1 MGGCTQNGR
10 TWKGSSLTM
19 RLLIVDGEKGISEF
33 LAHSL
38 AGVGY
43 QVECVGTGEEALAKL
58 AADQFD
64 LLILELTL
72 PDIDGLRLLEKV
84 RNRKGDIPVIVLSGR
99 AAVEERVRGLELGAD
114 DYMVKPFA
122 LIELQAR
129 IRAVLRRSKPNQDRL
144 QVADLILDCVRRRV
158 SRGGHQIDLA
168 PKEFDIL
175 EYLMRNAS
183 HHLSRTQIVQ
193 HVWERDYDG
202 LTNIV
207 DVYIRHLRSKVDDSH
222 PVRLIQTVR
231 GIGYTIEPKEA
242 AQPSRVG
249 A

>member
-1 MGGCTQNGR
+1 
-10 TWKGSSLTM
+10 M

-43 QVECVGTGEEALAKL
+43 QVECIVSGGEALVRL
-58 AADQFD
+58 ASDQFD
-64 LLILELTL
+64 LLILELAL
-72 PDIDGLRLLEKV
+72 PDMDGLELLEKI
-84 RNRKGDIPVIVLSGR
+84 RTRKGDIPVIVLSGR
-99 AAVEERVRGLELGAD
+99 SAVEERVRGLELGAD

-129 IRAVLRRSKPNQDRL
+129 IKAVLRRSKPTQDRL
-144 QVADLILDCVRRRV
+144 QVADLTLDCVRRRV
-158 SRGGHQIDLA
+158 CREGRQIDLA

-175 EYLMRNAS
+175 EYLMRNAGQN
-183 HHLSRTQIVQ
+183 LSRTRIVQ

-207 DVYIRHLRSKVDDSH
+207 DVYIRHLRSKVDDAH

-231 GIGYTIEPKEA
+231 GIGYTIRSREA
-242 AQPSRVG
+242 VPSTGFG

>member
-72 PDIDGLRLLEKV
+72 PDIDGPGFEKV

-99 AAVEERVRGLELGAD
+99 ARWKNG
-114 DYMVKPFA
+114 
-122 LIELQAR
+122 
-129 IRAVLRRSKPNQDRL
+129 
-144 QVADLILDCVRRRV
+144 C
-158 SRGGHQIDLA
+158 
-168 PKEFDIL
+168 
-175 EYLMRNAS
+175 
-183 HHLSRTQIVQ
+183 
-193 HVWERDYDG
+193 
-202 LTNIV
+202 
-207 DVYIRHLRSKVDDSH
+207 
-222 PVRLIQTVR
+222 
-231 GIGYTIEPKEA
+231 A
-242 AQPSRVG
+242 AWNWGPTTTW
-249 A
+249 

>member
-1 MGGCTQNGR
+1 
-10 TWKGSSLTM
+10 M
-19 RLLIVDGEKGISEF
+19 RLLIIDGEKGISEF

-38 AGVGY
+38 AGVGF
-43 QVECVGTGEEALAKL
+43 QVECISTGEAALTKL
-58 AADQFD
+58 ASDQFD
-64 LLILELTL
+64 LLILELAL
-72 PDIDGLRLLEKV
+72 PDMDGLKLLEKI
-84 RNRKGDIPVIVLSGR
+84 RTRKGDIPVIVLSGR
-99 AAVEERVRGLELGAD
+99 SAVEERVRGLEAGAD

-129 IRAVLRRSKPNQDRL
+129 IKAVLRRSKPTQDRL

-158 SRGGHQIDLA
+158 SRAGRQIELA

-175 EYLMRNAS
+175 EYLMRNAGQN
-183 HHLSRTQIVQ
+183 LSRTQIVQ

-207 DVYIRHLRSKVDDSH
+207 DVYIRHLRSKVDDGH
-222 PVRLIQTVR
+222 AVRLIQTVR
-231 GIGYTIEPKEA
+231 GVGYTIHHKEPKED
-242 AQPSRVG
+242 AQTARFG

>member
-1 MGGCTQNGR
+1 
-10 TWKGSSLTM
+10 M

-43 QVECVGTGEEALAKL
+43 QVECLTTGEEALARL
-58 AADQFD
+58 ATDPFD
-64 LLILELTL
+64 LLILELAL
-72 PDIDGLRLLEKV
+72 PDIDGLRLLEKI

-99 AAVEERVRGLELGAD
+99 ATVEERVRGLEMGAD

-129 IRAVLRRSKPNQDRL
+129 IKAVLRRAMPSQDRL
-144 QVADLILDCVRRRV
+144 QVADLTLDCVRRRV
-158 SRGGHQIDLA
+158 SRGSRQIDLA

-175 EYLMRNAS
+175 EYLMRNAGQN
-183 HHLSRTQIVQ
+183 LSRTQIVQ

-207 DVYIRHLRSKVDDSH
+207 DVYIRHLRSKVDDAH
-222 PVRLIQTVR
+222 AIRLIQTVR
-231 GIGYTIEPKEA
+231 GVGYTIQPREA
-242 AQPSRVG
+242 VPSARFG

>member
-1 MGGCTQNGR
+1 
-10 TWKGSSLTM
+10 M

-43 QVECVGTGEEALAKL
+43 QVECLTTGEEALARL
-58 AADQFD
+58 ATDPFD
-64 LLILELTL
+64 LLILELAL
-72 PDIDGLRLLEKV
+72 PDIDGLRLLEKI

-99 AAVEERVRGLELGAD
+99 ATVEERVRGLEMGAD

-129 IRAVLRRSKPNQDRL
+129 IKAVLRRAMPSQDRL
-144 QVADLILDCVRRRV
+144 QVADLTLDCVRRRV
-158 SRGGHQIDLA
+158 SRGNRQIDLA

-175 EYLMRNAS
+175 EYLMRNAGQN
-183 HHLSRTQIVQ
+183 LSRAQIVQ

-222 PVRLIQTVR
+222 AIRLIQTVR
-231 GIGYTIEPKEA
+231 GVGYTIQPREA
-242 AQPSRVG
+242 VQSARFG

>member
-1 MGGCTQNGR
+1 
-10 TWKGSSLTM
+10 M

-33 LAHSL
+33 LSHSL

-43 QVECVGTGEEALAKL
+43 EVECVVTGEDALNKL
-58 AADQFD
+58 ATDQFD

-72 PDIDGLRLLEKV
+72 PDMDGLKLLEKI
-84 RNRKGDIPVIVLSGR
+84 RTRKGEIPVIVLSGR
-99 AAVEERVRGLELGAD
+99 SAVEERVRGLELGAD

-129 IRAVLRRSKPNQDRL
+129 IKAVLRRSKPSQDRL
-144 QVADLILDCVRRRV
+144 QVADLMLDCVRRRV
-158 SRGGHQIDLA
+158 SRGGRQIDLA

-175 EYLMRNAS
+175 EYLVRSTGQN
-183 HHLSRTQIVQ
+183 LSRTQIVQ

-207 DVYIRHLRSKVDDSH
+207 DVYIRHLRSKVDDAH

-231 GIGYTIEPKEA
+231 GIGYTIHPKE
-242 AQPSRVG
+242 VG
-249 A
+249 QSARFGA

>member
-1 MGGCTQNGR
+1 
-10 TWKGSSLTM
+10 M

-43 QVECVGTGEEALAKL
+43 QVECISTGEEALAKL
-58 AADQFD
+58 ASDQFD

-72 PDIDGLRLLEKV
+72 PDIDGLKLLEKI

-99 AAVEERVRGLELGAD
+99 AAVEERVRGLDLGAD

-129 IRAVLRRSKPNQDRL
+129 IKAVLRRSKPNQDRL
-144 QVADLILDCVRRRV
+144 QVEDLILDCMRRRV
-158 SRGGHQIDLA
+158 SRGSRQIDLA

-175 EYLMRNAS
+175 EYLMRNAGRNM
-183 HHLSRTQIVQ
+183 SRTQIVQ

-207 DVYIRHLRSKVDDSH
+207 DVYIRHLRSKVDDAH
-222 PVRLIQTVR
+222 AVRLIQTVR
-231 GIGYTIEPKEA
+231 GIGYMISPKEA
-242 AQPSRVG
+242 APARFG

>member
-1 MGGCTQNGR
+1 
-10 TWKGSSLTM
+10 M
-19 RLLIVDGEKGISEF
+19 RLLIIDGEKGISEF

-43 QVECVGTGEEALAKL
+43 HVECISTGEAALTKL
-58 AADQFD
+58 ASDQFD
-64 LLILELTL
+64 LLILELAL
-72 PDIDGLRLLEKV
+72 PDMDGLKLLEKI
-84 RNRKGDIPVIVLSGR
+84 RTRKGDIPVIVLSGR
-99 AAVEERVRGLELGAD
+99 SAVEERVRGLESGAD

-129 IRAVLRRSKPNQDRL
+129 IKAVLRRSKPSQDRL
-144 QVADLILDCVRRRV
+144 QVSDLMLDCVRRRV
-158 SRGGHQIDLA
+158 SRGGRQIDLA

-175 EYLMRNAS
+175 EYLMRNAGQ
-183 HHLSRTQIVQ
+183 HLTRTQIVQ

-207 DVYIRHLRSKVDDSH
+207 DVYIRHLRSKVDDGHS
-222 PVRLIQTVR
+222 VRLIQTVR
-231 GIGYTIEPKEA
+231 GVGYTVQQKEE
-242 AQPSRVG
+242 AQPARFG